1 MTHST
6 SSVRAGKTNSPHK
19 RRDQGVIQDRKAI
32 WRQIQ
37 KQGYRSDKQFCEE
50 AEIEHEDFN
59 DFCKGK
65 HVKSVIGA
73 LDKYGIR
80 YYKTQKD
87 RVTYHFETTL
97 PVRKV
102 DSIRVSSQERSYI
115 DNLMESEV

>member
-6 SSVRAGKTNSPHK
+6 SSVRAGNTNSPHK

-65 HVKSVIGA
+65 HVPSVVGA

-87 RVTYHFETTL
+87 RVTFQFETTL

>member
-1 MTHST
+1 MNK
-6 SSVRAGKTNSPHK
+6 GKTNSPQKHQDK
-19 RRDQGVIQDRKAI
+19 GVIQDRRNI
-32 WRQIQ
+32 WGQL
-37 KQGYRSDKQFCEE
+37 KKLGYSSDKQFCEE

-59 DFCKGK
+59 EFCKGK
-65 HVKSVIGA
+65 HVPSVVGA

-87 RVTYHFETTL
+87 RVTFQFETIL

-115 DNLMESEV
+115 DRIMESEV